1 MGLVIIFNLLT
12 MIFVQK
18 TYPMN
23 ADVNSILGPYVLA
36 EKQNGFYNLE
46 KYIYEHYGENMEEVI
61 EDVIDDYYY
70 VYKFVSRKK

>member
-46 KYIYEHYGENMEEVI
+46 ENTLDVLFIGSSHVHCNINHNVLYI
-61 EDVIDDYYY
+61 
-70 VYKFVSRKK
+70 